1 MNAESIVLAV
11 DNNRGNLEFLSQQLS
26 LEGYQ
31 TLTAAEPEELDQVI
45 QGKEK
50 AHLL

>member
-1 MNAESIVLAV
+1 MSAKSILLVV
-11 DNNRGNLEFLSQQLS
+11 DSNRSNLEFLSQQLGQ
-26 LEGYQ
+26 EGYQ
-31 TLTAAEPEELDQVI
+31 TLTAANLEELDQII